1 MPFITFTAANMVHIK
16 EVDDQH
22 RRLFDML
29 NRLHAAVVAGKEQGE
44 LHDILDELVEY
55 TVYHF
60 ETEEDL
66 YLNYA
71 YPGYAGHKREHDRL
85 TATVVDLQGKLRRGS
100 ATLSFEVLDFLN
112 AWLVE
117 HTLGLDQE
125 MGAFLTARG
134 VR

>member
-1 MPFITFTAANMVHIK
+1 MSFITFTAANMVHIR

-29 NRLHAAVVAGKEQGE
+29 NRLHEAVVQGKEQGE
-44 LHDILDELVEY
+44 LHDILDDLVEY

-66 YLNYA
+66 YQEYG
-71 YPGYAGHKREHDRL
+71 YPGYAEHKREHDKL
-85 TATVVDLQGKLRRGS
+85 TATVVELQGSLRTGS

-112 AWLVE
+112 AWLVD

-125 MGAFLTARG
+125 MGPFLIAHG